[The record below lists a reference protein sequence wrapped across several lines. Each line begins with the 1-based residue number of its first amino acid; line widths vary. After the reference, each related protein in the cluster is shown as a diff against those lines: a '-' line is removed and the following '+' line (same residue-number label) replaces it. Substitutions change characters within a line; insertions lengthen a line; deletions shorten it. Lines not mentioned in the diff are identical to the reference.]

1 MSCAMHKLCL
11 RRTPARPF
19 SLPCQLSSLWQQP
32 LDPQT
37 WSLPP
42 SRPLPAGSML
52 MGALL
57 RPLSLLL
64 TSMCPSS
71 GTVGAFLLY
80 IPCSCMA
87 ALLSCPVRRS
97 DCCIVWPCICPY
109 SIHLQYIMY
118 SIIRSIGCY
127 AVHTCCFLFPSTKF
141 TLITPHLFILAKA
154 LLSKL
159 LSNQQLLASR
169 LSLCLVATEL
179 CLHADSQSDIPFN
192 FFLPAAV

>member
-1 MSCAMHKLCL
+1 MHTGYHRSCLWWKLSLSCAMHKLCL

-32 LDPQT
+32 QDPQP
-37 WSLPP
+37 WSLLP

-71 GTVGAFLLY
+71 GTV
-80 IPCSCMA
+80 IVPCCTFPA
-87 ALLSCPVRRS
+87 AAWQPCLSCPVRRS
-97 DCCIVWPCICPY
+97 DCCIVWHCVCPY
-109 SIHLQYIMY
+109 TIHMQYIMY

-127 AVHTCCFLFPSTKF
+127 AVHTLLFPVSQHNIHTHQYSTVPTCQNAAFKRF
-141 TLITPHLFILAKA
+141 YQI
-154 LLSKL
+154 
-159 LSNQQLLASR
+159 SN
-169 LSLCLVATEL
+169 
-179 CLHADSQSDIPFN
+179 F
-192 FFLPAAV
+192 